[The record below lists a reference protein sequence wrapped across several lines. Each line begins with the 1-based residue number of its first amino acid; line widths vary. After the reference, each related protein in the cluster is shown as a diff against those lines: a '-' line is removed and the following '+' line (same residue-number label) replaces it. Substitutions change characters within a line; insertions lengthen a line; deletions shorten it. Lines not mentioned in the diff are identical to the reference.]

1 MDSAFYALH
10 KKYKIVIIA
19 VFYSKIY
26 MIRLQQYLYVLN
38 NKVSRSAVYV
48 MLSPLLL
55 YIFIYIAMSSNSN

>member
-1 MDSAFYALH
+1 MDMHFTLYI

-38 NKVSRSAVYV
+38 NKVSLSAVYV